1 MLLHSPMRNHGPID
15 TLKDT
20 ASSVMDTVV
29 DAKRE
34 ALSRGEDVVS
44 NLTRV
49 VKRNPLKA
57 VGIAFAVGY
66 VGAKVLRR

>member
-1 MLLHSPMRNHGPID
+1 MRNHGTID

-20 ASSVMDTVV
+20 ASSVVDSVT

-34 ALSRGEDVVS
+34 ALSRGEDVVT
-44 NLTRV
+44 NLARL
-49 VKRNPLKA
+49 VKKNPIKA